1 MLNIKQ
7 KEIAK
12 LEEYA
17 NLWEEG
23 LRYSESLLNQDIKN
37 FIDFFKN
44 NREQSSDAMRQADI
58 SFK

>member
-1 MLNIKQ
+1 MVLTMLNIKQ

-17 NLWEEG
+17 NLREEG

-37 FIDFFKN
+37 FIDFFKT
-44 NREQSSDAMRQADI
+44 NRDMSSDAM
-58 SFK
+58 K